1 MYIEKDPLEMNNLV
15 NDQDNKE
22 TITELR
28 LKLVRWMEKHNDMAT
43 DFLSDLKKEL
53 E

>member
-15 NDQDNKE
+15 NDVDNKE

-28 LKLVRWMEKHNDMAT
+28 KKLVRWMEKTMIRQQI
-43 DFLSDLKKEL
+43 FYVS
-53 E
+53 

>member
-15 NDQDNKE
+15 NDVDNKE

-28 LKLVRWMEKHNDMAT
+28 KKLVRWMEKNDDTAT
-43 DFLSDLKKEL
+43 DFLRFLKKEL